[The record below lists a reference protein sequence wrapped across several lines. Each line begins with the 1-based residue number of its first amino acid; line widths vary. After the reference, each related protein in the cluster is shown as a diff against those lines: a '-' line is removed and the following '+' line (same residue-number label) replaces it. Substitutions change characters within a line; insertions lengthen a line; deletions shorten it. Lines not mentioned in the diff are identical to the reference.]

1 MAWQAPAGLAKLGL
15 ERLVGQHRT
24 RATDRM
30 EGMGSSVS
38 SSPVTV
44 TCKGVLFDMD
54 GILISSINS
63 VERSWTKWA
72 RMRGVDP
79 EYALGVIHGR
89 RAIDSLRAIRPDLDA
104 EKELEVLEDIECGDV
119 EDIVVLPG
127 VCDLLKALPHDRWT
141 VVTSATNRLA
151 RVRLQAAGLPA
162 PDEFV
167 HGDLVTE
174 GKPHPAPF
182 LAGAKQLGF
191 DPRECV
197 VFEDSAS
204 GVVAGKAAGCTVIA
218 TTFSH
223 EAEELLSADYLLE
236 DLTGMSVTALADG
249 LELRITAKRAVSFLS
264 EEQG

>member
-1 MAWQAPAGLAKLGL
+1 MA
-15 ERLVGQHRT
+15 
-24 RATDRM
+24 
-30 EGMGSSVS
+30 SSVS
-38 SSPVTV
+38 TSAVTV
-44 TCKGVLFDMD
+44 ACKGVLFDMD
-54 GILISSINS
+54 GILISSIGS

-72 RMRGVDP
+72 EMRGVDP
-79 EYALGVIHGR
+79 AYALSVIHGR
-89 RAIDSLRAIRPDLDA
+89 RAIESLRAIRPDLDA
-104 EKELEVLEDIECGDV
+104 DKELDILEDIEVADV

-141 VVTSATNRLA
+141 VVTSATGRLA
-151 RVRLQAAGLPA
+151 KVRLQAAGLPV

-182 LAGAKQLGF
+182 LAGAKLLGF

-204 GVVAGKAAGCTVIA
+204 GVAAGKAAGCMVIA

-223 EAEELLSADYLLE
+223 EADELSGADYLLA
-236 DLTGMSVTALADG
+236 DLTGMSVVPLGRA
-249 LELRITAKRAVSFLS
+249 LELRFERENSISKP
-264 EEQG
+264 